1 MQSKSLAD
9 ELREAAPLLSVGI
22 LTADLMSL
30 GSELALIQETGVRL
44 VHFDVMDGCYCP
56 MITVGPGFIK
66 AVKTPLLKDVHL
78 LIDDPLPKLDAF
90 VAAGADMITIHIG
103 SCRHVHRVLQRLGEM
118 ANVNHPNRGILRGIA
133 LDPDVPLEV
142 VTPLMDEIEM
152 VVLLAVNPGWGGQ
165 KFIAATGQRL
175 GQLRRMIRDAKKDI
189 LIGVDGGVTR
199 DNVAEVARMGADII
213 VTGSAVFDGKTPRE
227 NAAFMIDTVRRATR
241 KPQSN
246 DHEKEA

>member
-1 MQSKSLAD
+1 MQSKSFVA
-9 ELREAAPLLSVGI
+9 ELRGAGPLVSVGI

-78 LIDDPLPKLDAF
+78 MIEDPLPKLDDF
-90 VAAGADMITIHIG
+90 VAAGADLITVHIG
-103 SCRHVHRVLQRLGEM
+103 SCRHIHRAVQRLGEM
-118 ANVNHPNRGILRGIA
+118 TSVSHPDRGILRGLA

-142 VTPLMDEIEM
+142 VTPLMDEVEM

-165 KFIAATGQRL
+165 KFIAATGPRL
-175 GQLRRMIRDAKKDI
+175 GRLRQMIREAKKDI
-189 LIGVDGGVTR
+189 LIGVDGGITR
-199 DNVAEVARMGADII
+199 NNVAEVARMGADII

-227 NAAFMIDTVRRATR
+227 NAAFMIDAVRKAAGESQR
-241 KPQSN
+241 SN
-246 DHEKEA
+246 HEEEV

>member
-1 MQSKSLAD
+1 MQSKSLVD

-22 LTADLMSL
+22 LTANLMSL
-30 GSELALIQETGVRL
+30 GSELALLQEAGVRL

-56 MITVGPGFIK
+56 MITVGPCFIK
-66 AVKTPLLKDVHL
+66 AVRTPLLKDVHL
-78 LIDDPLPKLDAF
+78 LIDDPLPKLDDF
-90 VAAGADMITIHIG
+90 VAAGADMITIHVG

-118 ANVNHPNRGILRGIA
+118 TNVNDPNRGILRGIA

-142 VTPLMDEIEM
+142 VAPLMDEVEM

-175 GQLRRMIRDAKKDI
+175 SRLKRMIRDAKKKI
-189 LIGVDGGVTR
+189 LIGVDGGITR
-199 DNVAEVARMGADII
+199 ANATEVARMGADII

-227 NAAFMIDTVRRATR
+227 NAAFMIDAVSRTARESRRNGR
-241 KPQSN
+241 GQ
-246 DHEKEA
+246 EA

>member
-1 MQSKSLAD
+1 MQGKSLFD

-30 GSELALIQETGVRL
+30 GSELALIQEAGVRL

-56 MITVGPGFIK
+56 MITVGPCFIK
-66 AVKTPLLKDVHL
+66 AVRTPLLKDVHL
-78 LIDDPLPKLDAF
+78 LIDDPFSKLDDF
-90 VAAGADMITIHIG
+90 VAAGADMVTVHIG
-103 SCRHVHRVLQRLGEM
+103 SCRHIHRVLQRLREM
-118 ANVNHPNRGILRGIA
+118 TSVNHPNRGILRGIA

-142 VTPLMDEIEM
+142 VAPLMDEVEM

-175 GQLRRMIRDAKKDI
+175 RQLRRMIRDVKKDI

-213 VTGSAVFDGKTPRE
+213 VTGSAIFNGKTPRE
-227 NAAFMIDTVRRATR
+227 NAAFMIDAVSKAAGESQRDGRER
-241 KPQSN
+241 
-246 DHEKEA
+246 EV

>member
-1 MQSKSLAD
+1 MQNKSLVD

-22 LTADLMSL
+22 LTADLLSL
-30 GSELALIQETGVRL
+30 GSELGLIQEAGVRL

-90 VAAGADMITIHIG
+90 VAAGADMITIHVG
-103 SCRHVHRVLQRLGEM
+103 SCRHVHRVLQHLGEM
-118 ANVNHPNRGILRGIA
+118 AYVNHPNRGILRGIA

-142 VTPLMDEIEM
+142 VTPLMDEVEM
-152 VVLLAVNPGWGGQ
+152 VVLLAINPGWGGQ
-165 KFIAATGQRL
+165 KFIATTGPRL
-175 GQLRRMIRDAKKDI
+175 SQLRRMMQEARKDI
-189 LIGVDGGVTR
+189 LLGVDGGITR

-213 VTGSAVFDGKTPRE
+213 VTGSAVFDGKSPRE
-227 NAAFMIDTVRRATR
+227 NAAFMVEAVRASQPR
-241 KPQSN
+241 KGDLRP
-246 DHEKEA
+246 A

>member
-30 GSELALIQETGVRL
+30 GSELALIQEAGVRL

-165 KFIAATGQRL
+165 KFIATTGQRL

-213 VTGSAVFDGKTPRE
+213 VTGSAVFDSKTPRE
-227 NAAFMIDTVRRATR
+227 NAAFMIDAVRRTAR
-241 KPQSN
+241 EPQPN

>member
-1 MQSKSLAD
+1 MQSKSLVD

-30 GSELALIQETGVRL
+30 GSELGLLQEAGVRL

-66 AVKTPLLKDVHL
+66 AVRTPLLKDVHL
-78 LIDDPLPKLDAF
+78 MIDDPLPKLDAF
-90 VAAGADMITIHIG
+90 VAAGADLITVHIG

-118 ANVNHPNRGILRGIA
+118 TSVNHPNRGILRGLA
-133 LDPDVPLEV
+133 LDPGVPLEFV
-142 VTPLMDEIEM
+142 APLMDEVEM

-165 KFIAATGQRL
+165 KFIATTGPRL
-175 GQLRRMIRDAKKDI
+175 RRLRRMIRDAKKDI
-189 LIGVDGGVTR
+189 LIGVDGGITR
-199 DNVAEVARMGADII
+199 DNVAEVARMGADLI

-227 NAAFMIDTVRRATR
+227 NAAFMIGAVRKAVGESPR
-241 KPQSN
+241 SN
-246 DHEKEA
+246 HEEEV